1 MPNIPQST
9 EKIIQKFIDRVN
21 KLLGKRVKKIILYG
35 SYARG
40 DYNGNSD
47 IDIMIL
53 TDLTNEEIIEYREL
67 VSNIAFDIEF
77 DTNFE
82 VMISPLVKNIEK
94 FEYWLKRITILYEC
108 SERRSGFE
116 WYRKYLQNVAEHRLE
131 QAKEDL
137 EAGKLLYDKNFYK
150 SANNRAYYSI
160 FHSIKAVL
168 ALEPIDFKRHKDV
181 LAYFNKNYINKEIFS
196 RMMGRKIQNA
206 SAIRE
211 DSDYDDEF
219 IVDADKTNEQLKT
232 AEELIELVDKYID
245 EN

>member
-1 MPNIPQST
+1 VVQ
-9 EKIIQKFIDRVN
+9 KISK
-21 KLLGKRVKKIILYG
+21 
-35 SYARG
+35 
-40 DYNGNSD
+40 
-47 IDIMIL
+47 
-53 TDLTNEEIIEYREL
+53 EL
-67 VSNIAFDIEF
+67 A
-77 DTNFE
+77 
-82 VMISPLVKNIEK
+82 K
-94 FEYWLKRITILYEC
+94 
-108 SERRSGFE
+108 
-116 WYRKYLQNVAEHRLE
+116 HRLE